1 MYTDITQACY
11 KHTLVH
17 TNRLACTYTLTDTHV
32 HKPSCWHSTQ
42 IYRHKLSQLVAL
54 PTHRDILIRHIQG
67 RVRCKKRLFRSRWL
81 LTWKSFQQ
89 LPQSLGSSGPRVS
102 HGLCMYVR
110 KGFEGQLYDH
120 GQALALSGP
129 QLPHLETE
137 VVIIHSSPPVQSDRE
152 D

>member
-1 MYTDITQACY
+1 
-11 KHTLVH
+11 
-17 TNRLACTYTLTDTHV
+17 
-32 HKPSCWHSTQ
+32 
-42 IYRHKLSQLVAL
+42 
-54 PTHRDILIRHIQG
+54 
-67 RVRCKKRLFRSRWL
+67 
-81 LTWKSFQQ
+81 
-89 LPQSLGSSGPRVS
+89 
-102 HGLCMYVR
+102 MYVR